1 MKDFW
6 NTWFLSRTAAQI
18 VLVLKYSVA
27 THYIQGSII
36 GWRVMPKTPKMLEL
50 WKLAKVNG

>member
-6 NTWFLSRTAAQI
+6 NTWFLTRTAAQI

-27 THYIQGSII
+27 THCIEGNLI
-36 GWRVMPKTPKMLEL
+36 GWRIKPKTPKMLDL
-50 WKLAKVNG
+50 WKLAKAID